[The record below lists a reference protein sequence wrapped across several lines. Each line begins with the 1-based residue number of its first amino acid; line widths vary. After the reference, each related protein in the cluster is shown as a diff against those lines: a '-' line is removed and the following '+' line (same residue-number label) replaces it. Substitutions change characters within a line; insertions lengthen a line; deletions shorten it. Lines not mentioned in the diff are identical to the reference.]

1 MNGKEAG
8 GHKYGYS
15 SFRLDVTELVRE
27 GENRIEVRV
36 DNTGTPSDRWYSGAG
51 IYRTVR
57 WIETEEIH
65 LDEKEVIIHTGVE
78 GKNGKVTVYTGLPG
92 RTVRA
97 GLRDGEQEWQAQ
109 TDDLSLIHI

>member
-1 MNGKEAG
+1 M
-8 GHKYGYS
+8 
-15 SFRLDVTELVRE
+15 
-27 GENRIEVRV
+27 

-109 TDDLSLIHI
+109 TDDGRMEILVPEAKLWSAEEPNLYELTLP